1 MKKNTAPFGTLMND
15 WTTPE
20 LFTTPV
26 PVSIKLVPSLEVI
39 VNGSAP
45 LLNTMLSSST
55 VVLLK
60 RFVTFDVSKFAMSD
74 GPFGTVFGIQFAAV
88 FHSLLEGFVLH
99 VALPARQWRCA
110 ARDSSAAAT
119 TKMNL
124 FIQMRTDEVVGTRL
138 LRCVMDRFYERLGMR
153 LLPR

>member
-1 MKKNTAPFGTLMND
+1 MALLKKNTAPFGTLMND

-74 GPFGTVFGIQFAAV
+74 GPFGTVFGIQ
-88 FHSLLEGFVLH
+88 
-99 VALPARQWRCA
+99 LPPCSTRCSRDLCSTLRCRRGNGA
-110 ARDSSAAAT
+110 ARLEIVA
-119 TKMNL
+119 
-124 FIQMRTDEVVGTRL
+124 QRQRQ
-138 LRCVMDRFYERLGMR
+138 R
-153 LLPR
+153 